1 MDQKNEIALNLTEE
15 FPLKISKKIEVAFN
29 FTKEFHIKML
39 LGFKNLGEI
48 RA

>member
-1 MDQKNEIALNLTEE
+1 MDRKNEIVFNLTEE
-15 FPLKISKKIEVAFN
+15 FPLKMSKKIEVAFN
-29 FTKEFHIKML
+29 FTKEIHIKML